1 MVKKLLWLI
10 LLLPF
15 SFWSG
20 CAENPITGQQELMLI
35 PEQQDV
41 ALGRKYAPEVEKQM
55 GGRIPD
61 QGLQDYIDRVGQKI
75 IRANYTRNFEY
86 HFVALNHNSVNA
98 LALPGGYV
106 YITKGMLEKL
116 TTEAQLAAILSH
128 EVVHIVARDVS
139 AAISRD
145 IGIEIALSAATS
157 KKTSGGILMAT
168 DITHQIV
175 GLKFSRRDEKDADL
189 GGLDY
194 MVQAGY
200 NPNAMAEVMQML
212 QNQQTTRP
220 IEFFSTH
227 PNPENRVGYITER
240 IQTRYYNLTGLKTG
254 EQDYHSGV
262 LSTLR

>member
-1 MVKKLLWLI
+1 MVKKLSWLI

-20 CAENPITGQQELMLI
+20 CAQNPITGQQELMLV

-41 ALGRKYAPEVEKQM
+41 EMGRKYAPQVEREM

-61 QGLQDYIDRVGQKI
+61 PRIQNYIDSVGQRI
-75 IRANYTRNFEY
+75 VRVSHTRNFDY
-86 HFVALNHNSVNA
+86 HFVALNHDSVNA

-106 YITKGMLEKL
+106 YVTRGMLKELK
-116 TTEAQLAAILSH
+116 TEAQLAAILSH

-139 AAISRD
+139 AAISRE

-157 KKTSGGILMAT
+157 KKASRGVLMAT

-200 NPNAMAEVMQML
+200 NPNGMAEVMQML
-212 QNQQTTRP
+212 QEQQSVRP

-227 PNPENRVGYITER
+227 PNPENRVGYITDR
-240 IQTRYYNLTGLKTG
+240 IQARYYNLAGFRTGQ
-254 EQDYHSGV
+254 QDYQTGV
-262 LSTLR
+262 LRTLR

>member
-1 MVKKLLWLI
+1 MAKKLWRLI
-10 LLLPF
+10 LCLSLCF
-15 SFWSG
+15 CTG
-20 CAENPITGQQELMLI
+20 CEVNPITGQQELMLI

-41 ALGRKYAPEVEKQM
+41 TLGRKYAPEVEKQM

-61 QGLQDYIDRVGQKI
+61 QGLQDYIDRVGQRI

-86 HFVALNHNSVNA
+86 YFVALNHNSVNA

-106 YITKGMLEKL
+106 YITKGMLKQL

-139 AAISRD
+139 AAISRE

-157 KKTSGGILMAT
+157 KKTPGGILMAT

-175 GLKFSRRDEKDADL
+175 GLRFSRRDEKDADI

-212 QNQQTTRP
+212 QNMQTTRP

-227 PNPENRVGYITER
+227 PSPENRVGYITER
-240 IQTRYYNLTGLKTG
+240 IQTRYYNLTGLKSG
-254 EQDYHSGV
+254 EQEYQSGV